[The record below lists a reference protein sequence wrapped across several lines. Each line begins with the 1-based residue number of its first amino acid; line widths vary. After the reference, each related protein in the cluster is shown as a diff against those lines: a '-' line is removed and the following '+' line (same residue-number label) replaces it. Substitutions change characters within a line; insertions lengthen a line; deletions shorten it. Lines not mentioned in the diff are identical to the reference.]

1 MKRLST
7 LVLSA
12 LAIAA
17 VSGLTVLRTGLVAE
31 AARPGRW
38 DSWTPLVTTT
48 YPVEGS
54 FTDIA
59 ITDYYADVHLR
70 PSRDGAISVS
80 ARDAEGVSRTVQVV
94 NGTLTISRPEPTA
107 GERIFHHEDDDPE
120 LTLYLPA
127 GNYGALTVTTTSG
140 DVETSAQLNFA
151 SASLTTVS
159 GDIDL
164 NGAVN
169 GPVTCLSTSGDIE
182 LRCPTAGAVQIE
194 TTSGDVELTGCY
206 VDSLNVL
213 STSGDIDLE
222 HSVAAGAIVIDTTS
236 GEISLERADA
246 ASLTLS
252 TVSGEVEGSLL
263 TSKNF
268 SVSTSLGRVSV
279 PTADPAGA
287 PCTVTT
293 TSGDIRLVVRP

>member
-94 NGTLTISRPEPTA
+94 NGTLTITRPEPTA

-140 DVETSAQLNFA
+140 DVETSRSRSRPPAA
-151 SASLTTVS
+151 
-159 GDIDL
+159 
-164 NGAVN
+164 
-169 GPVTCLSTSGDIE
+169 TS
-182 LRCPTAGAVQIE
+182 
-194 TTSGDVELTGCY
+194 S
-206 VDSLNVL
+206 
-213 STSGDIDLE
+213 
-222 HSVAAGAIVIDTTS
+222 
-236 GEISLERADA
+236 
-246 ASLTLS
+246 
-252 TVSGEVEGSLL
+252 
-263 TSKNF
+263 
-268 SVSTSLGRVSV
+268 
-279 PTADPAGA
+279 
-287 PCTVTT
+287 
-293 TSGDIRLVVRP
+293 